1 MRRAKL
7 LGIAAIGVAAM
18 GVIALATASAQA
30 QTVYPDRVIKMIVPA
45 PAGGQTD
52 VMARLMAQKMQ
63 QSLGQTVVI
72 DNRAGA
78 GGALGARAAATAEPD
93 GYTLFY
99 GNTSTLAVIPAV
111 SKSAGYDPVKNF
123 APIAGVSESY
133 MILVVHPSFPAKT
146 VQEFVAYAKA
156 NPGKLNYAH
165 AGAGNVTHLTGEMF
179 RTLAGIDF
187 VNVPHKGGNESV
199 QDVLGQQVDFALESP
214 VILLPLIRDG
224 KLRALGVTSAKRQAE
239 LPDVPTMVESGIPDF
254 VATLL
259 TGVVAPAGT
268 PAPIVGKLNGVIN
281 ESLKGPEMK
290 DLAARFGSEPRIGTP
305 QEFATFLA
313 GETRK
318 WTDIARAAGVSV
330 E

>member
-1 MRRAKL
+1 MRRASL
-7 LGIAAIGVAAM
+7 LGAATIGLAAM
-18 GVIALATASAQA
+18 GVIALAATLAQA

-111 SKSAGYDPVKNF
+111 SKNAGYDPVKNF

-179 RTLAGIDF
+179 RTFAGIDF

-305 QEFATFLA
+305 QEFGTFLA
-313 GETRK
+313 GETRR
-318 WTDIARAAGVSV
+318 WANIAKQASVSLD
-330 E
+330 

>member
-1 MRRAKL
+1 MKRAGL
-7 LGIAAIGVAAM
+7 LFAAAVGSAGIVVAAVA
-18 GVIALATASAQA
+18 GSALA
-30 QTVYPDRVIKMIVPA
+30 QTVYPERVIKMIVPA

-63 QSLGQTVVI
+63 QSLAQSVII

-78 GGALGARAAATAEPD
+78 GGALAARAAAAAEPD

-111 SKSAGYDPVKNF
+111 SKNPGYDPVKNY
-123 APIAGVSESY
+123 APVASVSESY

-146 VQEFVAYAKA
+146 IQEFVAYAKA

-165 AGAGNVTHLTGEMF
+165 AGAGNVTHLAGEMF

-214 VILLPLIRDG
+214 VILLPLIKDG
-224 KLRALGVTSAKRQAE
+224 RLRALAVTSAKRQAE
-239 LPDVPTMVESGIPDF
+239 IADVPTMVESGIPGF

-259 TGVVAPAGT
+259 TGVVVPAGT
-268 PAPIVGKLNGVIN
+268 PAPIIGKLNGVIN
-281 ESLKGPEMK
+281 ESLRAPEMK
-290 DLAARFGSEPRIGTP
+290 DLAARFGSEPRIGSP
-305 QEFATFLA
+305 AEFGAFLV

-318 WTDIARAAGVSV
+318 WVDIAKQARVSLD
-330 E
+330 

>member
-1 MRRAKL
+1 MRKAKL
-7 LGIAAIGVAAM
+7 LGVAAIGLAAL
-18 GVIALATASAQA
+18 GLVALAAALAQA

-52 VMARLMAQKMQ
+52 VMARLMTQKMQ

-78 GGALGARAAATAEPD
+78 GGALGARTAAAAEPD

-123 APIAGVSESY
+123 APVAGVSESY

-146 VQEFVAYAKA
+146 IQEFVAYAKA

-214 VILLPLIRDG
+214 VILLPLIKDG
-224 KLRALGVTSAKRQAE
+224 KLRALGVTSAKRQPEIA
-239 LPDVPTMVESGIPDF
+239 DVPTMVESGIAGF

-290 DLAARFGSEPRIGTP
+290 DLAARFGSESRIGTP
-305 QEFATFLA
+305 QEFGTFLA

-318 WTDIARAAGVSV
+318 WADIAKRASVSLD
-330 E
+330 

>member
-1 MRRAKL
+1 
-7 LGIAAIGVAAM
+7 
-18 GVIALATASAQA
+18 
-30 QTVYPDRVIKMIVPA
+30 
-45 PAGGQTD
+45 
-52 VMARLMAQKMQ
+52 MQ
-63 QSLGQTVVI
+63 QSLGQNVII

-78 GGALGARAAATAEPD
+78 GGALGARTAATADPD

-111 SKSAGYDPVKNF
+111 SKNPGYDPVKNY
-123 APIAGVSESY
+123 APVASVSESY

-146 VQEFVAYAKA
+146 LQEFVAYAKA
-156 NPGKLNYAH
+156 HPGKLNYAH

-179 RTLAGIDF
+179 RTLARIDF

-199 QDVLGQQVDFALESP
+199 QSVLGNQVDFALESP

-224 KLRALGVTSAKRQAE
+224 KLRALAVTSAKRQPEIA
-239 LPDVPTMVESGIPDF
+239 DVPTMVESGITGF

-268 PAPIVGKLNGVIN
+268 PGPIVGKLNGVIN
-281 ESLKGPEMK
+281 ESLRGPEMK
-290 DLAARFGSEPRIGTP
+290 DLAARFGSEPRIGSP
-305 QEFATFLA
+305 QEFGVFLA

-318 WTDIARAAGVSV
+318 WADIAKQAKVSLD
-330 E
+330 

>member
-1 MRRAKL
+1 MRKANL
-7 LGIAAIGVAAM
+7 LSVAAAAVGVA
-18 GVIALATASAQA
+18 VIGLAALAQA
-30 QTVYPDRVIKMIVPA
+30 QTVYPDRVIKMIVPS

-78 GGALGARAAATAEPD
+78 GGALGARAAAAAEPD

-133 MILVVHPSFPAKT
+133 MILVVHPTFPAKT

-156 NPGKLNYAH
+156 HPGKLNYAH

-199 QDVLGQQVDFALESP
+199 QGVLGNQVDFALESP

-259 TGVVAPAGT
+259 TGVVAPAAT

-305 QEFATFLA
+305 QEFGTFLA

-318 WTDIARAAGVSV
+318 WANIAKQASVSLD
-330 E
+330 